1 MQKKARR
8 IGFTLPVFSEYLV
21 YVTAKALYTI
31 WEGKCLQ
38 GVNHNVSLS
47 LTLFFMLK
55 WLSTSGEEKE
65 ADDGKVHL
73 KYTSPI

>member
-1 MQKKARR
+1 M
-8 IGFTLPVFSEYLV
+8 PVFSEYLA

-38 GVNHNVSLS
+38 ELNHVSLS

-55 WLSTSGEEKE
+55 WLSTSGEGKE

-73 KYTSPI
+73 KYTSPV